1 MTSLASWSADIVA
14 EKSLRGLVGKLLGTE
29 CRQSVRVLSIHRSR
43 SGRTRRVC
51 LEVQRPGGSLA
62 LFFFRHSDG
71 IWHVFPPRDA
81 RPSMSAAVLPQNGE
95 AMAKEAAHG

>member
-1 MTSLASWSADIVA
+1 LHRGAQKIVA

-29 CRQSVRVLSIHRSR
+29 SRQSVRVLSIHRSR

-62 LFFFRHSDG
+62 LFFFRHGDG
-71 IWHVFPPRDA
+71 VWHVFPPGDV
-81 RPSMSAAVLPQNGE
+81 RPSMSSAVLPQNGE
-95 AMAKEAAHG
+95 IMAKETAHG